1 MLMRVLDMRAI
12 FYYRKSML
20 RRIGYFLIPSLFV
33 LLAMTAYG
41 QDTSSEPNLDT
52 SGTPSKQNSRTIRIN
67 AQEKRAAVKENVQ
80 ERREALKEKRASF
93 SASLREKKEEALTL
107 RKQKQQELQEKLQ
120 TFKDEQKK
128 ARIEKIDEKLAQ
140 INTRRTDRWVEAL
153 EKLAGIVDRLDAK
166 VATAET
172 EGKDVTTA
180 KLTIE
185 DARDAIAT
193 AQSTV
198 SSQAGKDYTVS
209 LTDESTAKNLVG
221 KTVSGMQADLRAV
234 HKAIIDARKAVM
246 TAAKEV
252 KKLNAPKIE
261 EGTTESVTTQ

>member
-52 SGTPSKQNSRTIRIN
+52 SGTPSKQNSRTIRVN
-67 AQEKRAAVKENVQ
+67 AQEKKQAAQ
-80 ERREALKEKRASF
+80 ERLTALKEKRASF

-172 EGKDVTTA
+172 EGKDVATA
-180 KLTIE
+180 KSTIE

-252 KKLNAPKIE
+252 KKLNAPKTE
-261 EGTTESVTTQ
+261 EGATESVTTQ